1 MSGRCLL
8 HAVLIVA
15 LLALAAPSASAV
27 HAAAESGSAGPLE
40 RPAPA
45 LGAGDLVVI
54 HADGDC
60 LNLREAP
67 GLTAQILECLPER
80 TTLTAL
86 YGTETVGGEL
96 WREVAGAEL
105 HGWVS
110 ERYLTPTP
118 PSLGCGGSASIP
130 VGISGP
136 DSFRAGLALFVWGGG
151 TVEGIHDAA
160 MARGCSPQSIWATAP
175 DGAMVGYVFGAPAPV
190 NRSWFELFP
199 GGRIPAPRALIM
211 RCDDAPGRA
220 ADTSRAPSTRA
231 PVRGADPAPEI
242 GAEAAIVVDGESGD
256 ALFEQDARLPLPPA
270 SLTKI
275 ATAIVALE
283 GADLGA
289 WVVSDV
295 DASEMPDSS
304 LMGLRR
310 GDCFTVSD
318 LLYGLLVPSGNDAAL
333 ALGRYIAGGDEAFV
347 DRMHTMLDRLGLG
360 ETTFIDP
367 HGLGGDGHESSA
379 YDIAM
384 LARYAM
390 QIPEFREIA
399 STRSH
404 TALGTRTRSL
414 STVNYF
420 LDLYDGADGVK
431 TGFTEEAG
439 YTFVGSATREG
450 RRLYAVVLNS
460 PDRFTDAERLLDWA
474 FASFDFP

>member
-175 DGAMVGYVFGAPAPV
+175 DGAMVGHIFGVPAFV
-190 NRSWFELFP
+190 NRGWFELFP

-256 ALFEQDARLPLPPA
+256 VLFEQDARRPLPPA

-379 YDIAM
+379 YDIAL

-390 QIPEFREIA
+390 QIPEFREIV